1 MQVAVIYYITT
12 LMHQFREEGEQVIL
26 NTDGTKPIYLQIA
39 DWIENEILN
48 GDLAED
54 KKVYSQYKLADM
66 YNINPA
72 TAAKGLTKLAE
83 EGILYDRRGI
93 GKFVSSE
100 AIKIIKDKRKN
111 HTLKSMVEDLV
122 QEAERLDMSE
132 TELILLIKETKSR
145 NKGGEE

>member
-1 MQVAVIYYITT
+1 M
-12 LMHQFREEGEQVIL
+12 IL

-39 DWIENEILN
+39 EWIENEILN
-48 GDLAED
+48 GDLPED
-54 KKVYSQYKLADM
+54 EKVYSQYKLADM

-83 EGILYDRRGI
+83 EGILYDKRGI

-111 HTLKSMVEDLV
+111 HTLKSMVEDLI
-122 QEAERLDMSE
+122 QEAERLDMAE
-132 TELILLIKETKSR
+132 TELISLIKETRSR

>member
-1 MQVAVIYYITT
+1 M
-12 LMHQFREEGEQVIL
+12 IL
-26 NTDGTKPIYLQIA
+26 NTDGTMPIYLQIA
-39 DWIENEILN
+39 AWIENEILN
-48 GDLAED
+48 GGLAADE
-54 KKVYSQYKLADM
+54 KVYSQYKLADM

-132 TELILLIKETKSR
+132 EELISLIKETKNR

>member
-1 MQVAVIYYITT
+1 M
-12 LMHQFREEGEQVIL
+12 IL

>member
-1 MQVAVIYYITT
+1 M
-12 LMHQFREEGEQVIL
+12 IL

-39 DWIENEILN
+39 EWIENEVLN

-54 KKVYSQYKLADM
+54 EKVYSQYKLADM

-72 TAAKGLTKLAE
+72 TAAKGLTKLAD

-132 TELILLIKETKSR
+132 TELISLIKETKSR